1 MVGNEAPPPGQ
12 SLTPHKTRASVSS
25 RLADWMFAPTLAL
38 IMQNRWFLAL
48 IAGLAIVQVGRAAA
62 GWRGWQCPIHF
73 ISGVPCPG
81 CGLSRAT
88 ALFIQGKWQT
98 AIEVHAFAP
107 ILAVAIGFLTI
118 AAIMPRSLQHR
129 AVRRVAA
136 WERRSGIVAFVVLAM
151 FIYWGLRL
159 SGVLGYMPVI

>member
-12 SLTPHKTRASVSS
+12 LLTPQKTRASVSS
-25 RLADWMFAPTLAL
+25 RLAGLIFAPTLAL
-38 IMQNRWFLAL
+38 IIQNRCFLAL
-48 IAGLAIVQVGRAAA
+48 IAGLSILQVGLTAA

-81 CGLSRAT
+81 CGLSRAM

-98 AIEVHAFAP
+98 AIAVHAFAP
-107 ILAVAIGFLTI
+107 ILAVAVGFLAI

-129 AVRRVAA
+129 TARHVAA
-136 WERRSGIVAFVVLAM
+136 WERRSGFVAFVVLAM

-159 SGVLGYMPVI
+159 SGVLGYMPVV

>member
-1 MVGNEAPPPGQ
+1 MVGNEAPAPGQ

-38 IMQNRWFLAL
+38 IMQNRWLTAL
-48 IAGLAIVQVGRAAA
+48 IAGLAIVHVGLAAA
-62 GWRGWQCPIHF
+62 GWRGWQCPIYL

-98 AIEVHAFAP
+98 AMGVHAFAP
-107 ILAVAIGFLTI
+107 MLAVAVGFLAI

-129 AVRRVAA
+129 AAQCVAA
-136 WERRSGIVAFVVLAM
+136 WESRSGMIVFLVLAM

-159 SGVLGYMPVI
+159 SGVLGYMPLV

>member
-12 SLTPHKTRASVSS
+12 ALTPHKTRASVSS

-38 IMQNRWFLAL
+38 IMQNRWLLAL
-48 IAGLAIVQVGRAAA
+48 IAGLAILQVGLAAA

-81 CGLSRAT
+81 CGLSRAM

-107 ILAVAIGFLTI
+107 LLAVAVGFLAIT
-118 AAIMPRSLQHR
+118 AIMPRGLHHQ
-129 AVRRVAA
+129 AARRVAA
-136 WERRSGIVAFVVLAM
+136 WEKRSGIVAFVVLAM

-159 SGVLGYMPVI
+159 AGVLGDMPEI

>member
-25 RLADWMFAPTLAL
+25 RLADWIFSPTLAL
-38 IMQNRWFLAL
+38 IMLNRRFLAF
-48 IAGLAIVQVGRAAA
+48 IAGLAILQVGLAAA
-62 GWRGWQCPIHF
+62 GWRGWQCPLDF
-73 ISGVPCPG
+73 VSGVPCPG
-81 CGLSRAT
+81 CGLSRAM

-107 ILAVAIGFLTI
+107 IIVVAVGFLTI
-118 AAIMPRSLQHR
+118 TAIMPVSLQR
-129 AVRRVAA
+129 QTAQRMAV
-136 WERRSGIVAFVVLAM
+136 WERRSGMVTWVVLAM

-159 SGVLGYMPVI
+159 SGLLGYMPVI